1 MSIQNNATVAAVPW
15 EGRVVTMMGLPVG
28 SEFHRVFRHPDG
40 DWKAPPEKY
49 RNGRID
55 PPSGRKA
62 DFSILYTAESLLTA
76 AVEARALRILE
87 SDGLDLP
94 DLVEVRDPELPAR
107 HWVMH
112 TLMAPAPFVN
122 LEHRQTA
129 QVFGLDPDMVLDR
142 IDVWQQASA
151 AVWDAIAANPP
162 PAIAEVA
169 GICYQSKH
177 RASNGW
183 NFGFFHGSTRSFC
196 GVANSRPL
204 LGRRLDANR

>member
-1 MSIQNNATVAAVPW
+1 MAT
-15 EGRVVTMMGLPVG
+15 GRLRPRNTATGG
-28 SEFHRVFRHPDG
+28 STLRRGARRISQSFI
-40 DWKAPPEKY
+40 PP
-49 RNGRID
+49 
-55 PPSGRKA
+55 
-62 DFSILYTAESLLTA
+62 SLLTA

-112 TLMAPAPFVN
+112 TLMAPALFVN

-162 PAIAEVA
+162 PAIAEVT

-183 NFGFFHGSTRSFC
+183 NFGFFHGKHTQ
-196 GVANSRPL
+196 L
-204 LGRRLDANR
+204 LRRGKFKAFTWPPPDANR